1 MFDLWS
7 RDTEI
12 MLLLAV
18 SAICIVMPIQLVLCF
33 RAKRFL
39 IKLLP
44 AILLTVATVTFY
56 AMILV
61 TTDWSAFAYGILAIF
76 SEVLLFFSAIA
87 WGIWGI
93 AKLIHKRKT
102 ITT

>member
-18 SAICIVMPIQLVLCF
+18 SSICIILPIQLVLCF
-33 RAKRFL
+33 RANRFL
-39 IKLLP
+39 VKLLP
-44 AILLTVATVTFY
+44 AILLTVITVVFY
-56 AMILV
+56 AMTLV

-76 SEVLLFFSAIA
+76 AEVLLFFSAVA

-93 AKLIHKRKT
+93 IKLIQRRKQ
-102 ITT
+102 